1 MCYNCERT
9 AESVSVPR
17 IVEELKRR
25 NYGMTRQQDFELNAD
40 FELGGVQC
48 RSTWHQRREPREK
61 RNAWSKALAVLKSNM
76 GSIKNGGDI
85 KFWGTNCRKLVPD
98 RSCTLQSIEPRTSE
112 ENISGLKGALRR
124 KLITPYC
131 VESQL
136 QIDGTLRSVNSA
148 TETLMVI
155 PSPDTGVRKK
165 NSGTT
170 MDVQHTAENVE
181 NEESPVVDLKS
192 SRLGRSRV
200 WITISMMLDNAQED
214 VHVIRLSRGTKLEDM
229 NRGLGEASMPSEEK
243 SLR

>member
-61 RNAWSKALAVLKSNM
+61 RIAWSKALAVLKSNM

-85 KFWGTNCRKLVPD
+85 KFWGTNCRKL
-98 RSCTLQSIEPRTSE
+98 
-112 ENISGLKGALRR
+112 
-124 KLITPYC
+124 
-131 VESQL
+131 L
-136 QIDGTLRSVNSA
+136 QIDGTLRTVNSA

-155 PSPDTGVRKK
+155 PIPDTGVRKK

-214 VHVIRLSRGTKLEDM
+214 VHVIEH
-229 NRGLGEASMPSEEK
+229 LGGMAGPTLPK
-243 SLR
+243 